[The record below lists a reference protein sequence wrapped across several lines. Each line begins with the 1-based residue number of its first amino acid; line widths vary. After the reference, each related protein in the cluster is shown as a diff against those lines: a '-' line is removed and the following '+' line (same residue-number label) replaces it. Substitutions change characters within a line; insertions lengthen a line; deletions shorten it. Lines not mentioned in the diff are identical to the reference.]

1 MNKSGSKPGRNIVHV
16 RSPIHNNKTETN
28 HDYDYHQH
36 QVQRDHSAGNGC
48 SQEVIN
54 TMGTSSNGS
63 AGYASRKAKF
73 IQKNS
78 GVKIG
83 ANSGAGNSLEAIGSP
98 AEVMGS
104 GGARNQKLVL

>member
-1 MNKSGSKPGRNIVHV
+1 
-16 RSPIHNNKTETN
+16 
-28 HDYDYHQH
+28 
-36 QVQRDHSAGNGC
+36 
-48 SQEVIN
+48 
-54 TMGTSSNGS
+54 MGTSSNGS

-104 GGARNQKLVL
+104 GGARNQKLVLYQVQEAALAKAEAQQQGRKKGANSNYPIVKDILNANQ